1 MPSKASVTGSTLM
14 GSPSDCAGPT
24 AARRFFLVHLERC
37 QFVSQFGNLPTCGTR
52 IRASLPAAPTPIPAA
67 ECPRDGHRDIPRRM
81 RRRSGRSAWRLPHGC
96 GGCRR
101 CAWKVPVRLRRSAPR
116 ASVRRYRRPP
126 RPDRSAH
133 FPAAGFPP
141 PAPKCERIDRHF
153 LLRIGIHCGFLHYCL
168 PPFAA
173 VAVREVRAAGH
184 VCRVPDNPVRF
195 SRYTSGSEITPLS
208 SR

>member
-1 MPSKASVTGSTLM
+1 MPSKARVTGSAPV
-14 GSPSDCAGPT
+14 GSPT
-24 AARRFFLVHLERC
+24 APDRPPHGGSSGSSRGRRVRLSAR
-37 QFVSQFGNLPTCGTR
+37 QSPTCGTR

-101 CAWKVPVRLRRSAPR
+101 CAWKGPVRLRRSAPR

-141 PAPKCERIDRHF
+141 PAPVRTDCPSFPAQDWDSLWF
-153 LLRIGIHCGFLHYCL
+153 SALLFASFCCCRCTRSACSRSCL
-168 PPFAA
+168 P
-173 VAVREVRAAGH
+173 R
-184 VCRVPDNPVRF
+184 
-195 SRYTSGSEITPLS
+195 T
-208 SR
+208 